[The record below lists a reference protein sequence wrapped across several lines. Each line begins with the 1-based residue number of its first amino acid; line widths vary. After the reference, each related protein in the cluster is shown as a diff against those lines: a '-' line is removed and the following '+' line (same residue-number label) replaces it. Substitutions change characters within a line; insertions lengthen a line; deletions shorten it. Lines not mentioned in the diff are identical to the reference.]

1 MGAGKSSVGSVLAGR
16 LGVSFVDLDLQISK
30 QAGKSIPQIFS
41 EEGELTFRNL
51 ESASLRSLSD
61 KAPSVVSTGG
71 GVIGRLENRTFMQSH
86 GFVVYLSAE
95 WETLKRRIGDTGGR
109 PLAQSVDDWTATR
122 QLYLD
127 RCPLYKKADLIVS
140 TDHRSILDIVNEI
153 SRYAKF
159 KI

>member
-1 MGAGKSSVGSVLAGR
+1 MGAGKSSVGLVLAGE
-16 LGVSFVDLDLQISK
+16 LGIPFVDLDLQISK
-30 QAGKSIPQIFS
+30 LAGKSIPLIFT
-41 EEGELTFRNL
+41 EEGELTFRDL
-51 ESASLRSLSD
+51 ETACLRSLSNTT
-61 KAPSVVSTGG
+61 PSVVSTGG
-71 GVIGRLENRTFMQSH
+71 GIIGRLENRTFMQNH
-86 GFVVYLSAE
+86 GFVVYLAAE
-95 WETLKRRIGDTGGR
+95 WKTLKQRIGDTGGR

-127 RCPLYKKADLIVS
+127 RCPLYQEADLIVS